1 MSHSG
6 RPHCARESVDSRWL
20 FVFRQHTIPRAGEN
34 GPVVTTRP
42 RSIRFRRSAMIAL
55 ELFTLNFLWE
65 MAQTRFYSS
74 MKGLPFWFA
83 TWLCTRA
90 AAADVALLA
99 LCFVIAALVA
109 RDAVWPLHP
118 TSKPIATFFAL
129 CLLATVAIEHWAI
142 ATRRWSYSNDMPM
155 IFGVGA
161 LPLLQWVLIPVLS
174 VLVFR
179 LAFRTMLRS
188 SGASTRVRDEQD

>member
-1 MSHSG
+1 M
-6 RPHCARESVDSRWL
+6 
-20 FVFRQHTIPRAGEN
+20 
-34 GPVVTTRP
+34 TTRP
-42 RSIRFRRSAMIAL
+42 RTIRYGRSAMIAL

-65 MAQTRFYSS
+65 MAQARFYSS
-74 MKGLPFWFA
+74 MKGLPFWSA

-99 LCFVIAALVA
+99 LWFLIAALVA
-109 RDAVWPLHP
+109 RDAAWPLHP
-118 TSKPIATFFAL
+118 TSKAVATFFAL

-142 ATRRWSYSNDMPM
+142 ATRRWSYSDDMPM

-174 VLVFR
+174 VFVFR
-179 LAFRTMLRS
+179 LAIRTEEAS
-188 SGASTRVRDEQD
+188 SVQ

>member
-1 MSHSG
+1 M
-6 RPHCARESVDSRWL
+6 RY
-20 FVFRQHTIPRAGEN
+20 
-34 GPVVTTRP
+34 
-42 RSIRFRRSAMIAL
+42 RRSAMIAL

-65 MAQTRFYSS
+65 MAQARFYSS
-74 MKGLPFWFA
+74 MKGLPFWSA

-99 LCFVIAALVA
+99 LCFAIAALVA
-109 RDAVWPLHP
+109 RDAAWPLHP
-118 TSKPIATFFAL
+118 TSQSMATFFAL
-129 CLLATVAIEHWAI
+129 CLLATAAIEHWAI
-142 ATRRWSYSNDMPM
+142 ATRRWSYSDDMPM

-179 LAFRTMLRS
+179 LAFRSAHIAT
-188 SGASTRVRDEQD
+188 